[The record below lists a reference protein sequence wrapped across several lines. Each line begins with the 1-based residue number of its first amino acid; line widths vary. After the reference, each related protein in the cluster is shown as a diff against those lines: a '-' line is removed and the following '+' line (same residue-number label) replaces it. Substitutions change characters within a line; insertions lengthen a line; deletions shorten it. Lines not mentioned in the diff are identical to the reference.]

1 MWLQDNV
8 KNTLPAVEHSQGYT
22 IRGTNHPEPRVSGKE
37 KVILY
42 KYRNITLTY
51 SWGLSLRLSYIN
63 RRGWEFCKCNHLMRV
78 LAPVMKSI
86 LSTEAD
92 SVGGLGGFAGKY
104 TSISNRTKTAHAAS
118 TTPEPS
124 LHLWSTFSYYILS
137 YYILHQI

>member
-1 MWLQDNV
+1 MNTPRDIPYVAQITQNLAFLGE
-8 KNTLPAVEHSQGYT
+8 KNTT
-22 IRGTNHPEPRVSGKE
+22 
-37 KVILY
+37 ILY
-42 KYRNITLTY
+42 MYRNITLTY
-51 SWGLSLRLSYIN
+51 SVFIILGIKFAIIIYLIN

-92 SVGGLGGFAGKY
+92 SVGGLGGLAGKY
-104 TSISNRTKTAHAAS
+104 TSISNRTKTAQAAS

-137 YYILHQI
+137 YYILHQN

>member
-1 MWLQDNV
+1 MYILTSSTDLVNLVWLQNNV

-51 SWGLSLRLSYIN
+51 IVFIILGIKFAIIIICYIN
-63 RRGWEFCKCNHLMRV
+63 SRGWEFCKCNHLMRV

-118 TTPEPS
+118 TTPDP
-124 LHLWSTFSYYILS
+124 
-137 YYILHQI
+137 